1 VKSKINA
8 TDQIIANV
16 SIGQSKQV
24 VLVDVAGRKDIPSE
38 ESNANVYCIDNRGT
52 VIWQIS
58 APPPK
63 IERDSF
69 VSLRQT
75 DLGLC
80 ADRFFG
86 AEFTIDVSSGVA
98 TEVGWHK

>member
-1 VKSKINA
+1 VKSIINTA
-8 TDQIIANV
+8 DQIIAHV
-16 SIGQSKQV
+16 TVDQSTQV
-24 VLVDVAGRKDIPSE
+24 VLVDVAGRKDISQE
-38 ESNANVYCIDNRGT
+38 ESNANVYCIDAHGT
-52 VIWQIS
+52 VIWQIN

-63 IERDSF
+63 MERDSF

-75 DLGLC
+75 DKGLR

-86 AEFTIDVSSGVA
+86 AEFMIDVSTGVA

>member
-1 VKSKINA
+1 MKSLINA

-16 SIGQSKQV
+16 PIGQSKQV
-24 VLVDVAGRKDIPSE
+24 VLVDAAGRKDISAE
-38 ESNANVYCIDNRGT
+38 ESNANIYCVDDRG
-52 VIWQIS
+52 VVVWQIN
-58 APPPK
+58 APSPK
-63 IERDSF
+63 MERDSF

-75 DLGLC
+75 DKGLR

-86 AEFTIDVSSGVA
+86 AEFTIDVSTGAA

>member
-1 VKSKINA
+1 MSNMINL
-8 TDQIIANV
+8 DQIAAEIRIDE
-16 SIGQSKQV
+16 STRV
-24 VLVDVAGRKDIPSE
+24 VLLDVAGRKDIPVA
-38 ESNANVYCIDNRGT
+38 ESNANIYCIDDQGA

-58 APPPK
+58 GPSPK
-63 IERDSF
+63 MERDSF

-75 DLGLC
+75 DEGLR

-86 AEFTIDVSSGVA
+86 AEFVVDSSTGVA